1 MTSIALTSPDTGT
14 ATLSDLSARLR
25 HPLHRFAAW
34 RRYRH
39 YPSMRRARR
48 EALFTWS
55 ADVVRHNSVSR

>member
-1 MTSIALTSPDTGT
+1 MTSIALTTPDTGT

-25 HPLHRFAAW
+25 QHLHRFAAW

-39 YPSMRRARR
+39 YPTMRRARS

-55 ADVVRHNSVSR
+55 ADVVRHSSVIR